1 LAKTNWWVF
10 FFLTCLVPECHLRA
24 GLAAGG
30 HGHATASLEEVR
42 RCCQACAPR
51 PGTRAPL
58 TLALSRSRSLSLSH
72 SRSLALSLSHSLSL
86 THTRGLQADDLYIQ
100 KLFSKKTKD
109 DALQMM
115 EHLRQAFVENL
126 NSVCCVCVCV
136 RACACMRVRA
146 CVCVRACA
154 CTDSRGATTG
164 ELDGQ

>member
-1 LAKTNWWVF
+1 MDTRPPRWKKCVGAVKHALPG
-10 FFLTCLVPECHLRA
+10 LVRAHL
-24 GLAAGG
+24 
-30 HGHATASLEEVR
+30 SLS
-42 RCCQACAPR
+42 
-51 PGTRAPL
+51 L
-58 TLALSRSRSLSLSH
+58 SLSLALSRSLSLTH
-72 SRSLALSLSHSLSL
+72 

-126 NSVCCVCVCV
+126 NSVCCVCVC
-136 RACACMRVRA
+136 ACVCA

-154 CTDSRGATTG
+154 CTDRRGATTG